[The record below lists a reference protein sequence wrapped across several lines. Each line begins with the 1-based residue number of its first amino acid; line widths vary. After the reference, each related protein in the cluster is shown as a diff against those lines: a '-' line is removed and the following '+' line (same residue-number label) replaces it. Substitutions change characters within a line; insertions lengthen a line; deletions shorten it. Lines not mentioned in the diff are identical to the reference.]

1 MNAESKK
8 KVDSSSTDSQTSS
21 GWDPFTVWRERVHK
35 PRAESKRPATV
46 AAARQPATNTLR
58 LLKQSG

>member
-1 MNAESKK
+1 MNAESPK
-8 KVDSSSTDSQTSS
+8 KVDANATDSQTPS

-46 AAARQPATNTLR
+46 AVPQESGTSTLR

>member
-1 MNAESKK
+1 MNAESLKK
-8 KVDSSSTDSQTSS
+8 PDSNSIDPQTPS

-46 AAARQPATNTLR
+46 AAPRESTPGPLR